1 MGVKLL
7 IMVSYERNNHSKFP
21 KTFIFSFIWPRK
33 SKIAPKKSK
42 TMTLIGNGA
51 QCEFQAIAF
60 QEILGINHVRLFD
73 IDSNATSK
81 VANH

>member
-33 SKIAPKKSK
+33 SKIGPKKCKIRKLPPPPYNYGPES
-42 TMTLIGNGA
+42 MHHYRLRDRLQII
-51 QCEFQAIAF
+51 IA
-60 QEILGINHVRLFD
+60 
-73 IDSNATSK
+73 
-81 VANH
+81 